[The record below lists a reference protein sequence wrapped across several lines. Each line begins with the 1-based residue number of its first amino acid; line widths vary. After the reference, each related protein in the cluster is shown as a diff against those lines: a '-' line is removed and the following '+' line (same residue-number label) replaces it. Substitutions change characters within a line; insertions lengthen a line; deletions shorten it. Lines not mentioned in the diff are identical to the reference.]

1 MKREQLLE
9 IICAASIAPSVH
21 NIQPVRWK
29 IDGENL
35 ILCCDHSI
43 KLTYGDPTFRDIN
56 LSIGIALEGVSIA
69 ASLYGY
75 SIHVEDVQ
83 SIKSSDKIKDY
94 FIIHFEPG
102 TKADPLADF
111 VHQRVSW
118 RGKFVKANQKEN
130 RLTAKLKSESC
141 TIFDTPD
148 QLDKLG
154 KLADDS
160 SYYFIEQDDFRAELL
175 SWMRLSK
182 NHPQWFDD
190 GLNAHALQMSWL
202 QALGASCVLG
212 PAFKPLKSIGLAKF
226 LVSEASRFYNA
237 TAVAVLHRPFKESLH
252 NNGRHFY
259 RHWLEIE
266 KAGFKAQV
274 IASLVD
280 CEISRDI
287 IREIGNISQ
296 DQNLVTVFLLGKPP
310 ENAIQFKRARLPI
323 EDILIS

>member
-9 IICAASIAPSVH
+9 IIREVSITPSVH

-43 KLTYGDPTFRDIN
+43 KLTYGDPTCRDIN

-69 ASLYGY
+69 ASSFGY
-75 SIHVEDVQ
+75 SIYVEDVQ
-83 SIKSSDKIKDY
+83 SIKNSDKIKDY
-94 FIIHFEPG
+94 FIIYFKPG
-102 TKADPLADF
+102 AKADPLADF

-118 RGKFVKANQKEN
+118 RGKFVKANQKESSFA
-130 RLTAKLKSESC
+130 AKLKSESC
-141 TIFDTPD
+141 TILDTPE

-160 SYYFIEQDDFRAELL
+160 SYHFIEQDGFRAELL
-175 SWMRLSK
+175 SWMRLSR

-190 GLNAHALQMSWL
+190 GLNADALQMSWL
-202 QALGASCVLG
+202 EAFGASCVLG
-212 PAFKPLKSIGLAKF
+212 PAFKLLKSIGLAKL
-226 LVSEASRFYNA
+226 LVSDASRFYNA
-237 TAVAVLHRPFKESLH
+237 TAVAVLHRPFKESIH

-259 RHWLEIE
+259 RLWLEIE

-274 IASLVD
+274 VASLVD
-280 CEISRDI
+280 YEISRDI

-296 DQNLVTVFLLGKPP
+296 DQNLVTIFLLGKPS
-310 ENAIQFKRARLPI
+310 ENATQFKRARLSL
-323 EDILIS
+323 EDILIN